1 MKDKMIEELAI
12 ICLCFLIEDK
22 IQSSMVI
29 TLFLPYQDRLH
40 SPELL
45 VKINPSSFELFLL
58 YFFLYQWEKEQI
70 FYFIEDV
77 ANTDKAY
84 HRQKNYKAIL
94 KTRTSM
100 SS

>member
-1 MKDKMIEELAI
+1 MKDKMIEEPAI

-22 IQSSMVI
+22 IQSSMII
-29 TLFLPYQDRLH
+29 TLFLPYQDRLL

-70 FYFIEDV
+70 FYFTGDV
-77 ANTDKAY
+77 ANTDKVY
-84 HRQKNYKAIL
+84 HRQKNYKTIL
-94 KTRTSM
+94 KTRMSM
-100 SS
+100 ST